1 MGQNDFCFLSS
12 VFRGTEWG
20 KFQMNSW
27 DQEFQTVA
35 NCCELGSQHQSGKQI
50 LMQEFSENLH
60 IFAFSIATMKAT
72 KSLPEACHE
81 SVQYSVILLNQN
93 DIVHGLA
100 LLHCIVCLVIVRL

>member
-1 MGQNDFCFLSS
+1 
-12 VFRGTEWG
+12 
-20 KFQMNSW
+20 MNSW

-81 SVQYSVILLNQN
+81 SVQYSVILLKPEWSNS
-93 DIVHGLA
+93 IA
-100 LLHCIVCLVIVRL
+100 LHCMFGHWKIIKFFVSSDFWEIF

>member
-1 MGQNDFCFLSS
+1 
-12 VFRGTEWG
+12 
-20 KFQMNSW
+20 MNSW

-35 NCCELGSQHQSGKQI
+35 NCCALGSQHQSGKQI

-81 SVQYSVILLNQN
+81 SVQYSVTLLNQN
-93 DIVHGLA
+93 GIVHEVA
-100 LLHCIVCLVIVRL
+100 LLHCIVCLVIAL